1 MWFPTFL
8 RLIICFF
15 LPLHFVITFAF
26 DTVFVNHYGD
36 FLIEAHPEETE
47 SQGEA
52 PVVFAQNR
60 QNPSDWASASEDL
73 PGPEFTSFARLWF
86 STCHRESNAEPKC
99 PMAMLA
105 LQTAPQAQC
114 VVLPDLPNA
123 VAVGYGPH
131 VHPWRQAAATADTA
145 TVELSRST
153 ALLPRRSVTTQP
165 KISEKISKSKEEVS
179 KRRQRKRHGRVWAAF
194 AVPALSAVATSGLH
208 AGPTIASTQWTTT
221 TLDASWCPI
230 NIMPMVNMMP
240 GLCRATRLRN
250 HALPCRPSHPWP
262 CLYRRCQL

>member
-60 QNPSDWASASEDL
+60 QNPSYWASASEDL

-179 KRRQRKRHGRVWAAF
+179 KRRQRKRHGRDGPPLQYQPF
-194 AVPALSAVATSGLH
+194 QQLPPQGYMPGPPLPPPSG
-208 AGPTIASTQWTTT
+208 PPPPWTHPG
-221 TLDASWCPI
+221 APS